1 MSDED
6 TARRI
11 CNPCREVYLELHVP
25 EVHSE
30 PVAVAAALSAIGTE
44 PDCVTL
50 PSENVSEAILPSS
63 PLVTVIVGTRVPP
76 AAMYCD
82 ETAWIALT
90 ESRVMVEMPQVIA
103 DAIARS
109 VSTATLSIIF
119 VFSGETDEA

>member
-1 MSDED
+1 
-6 TARRI
+6 
-11 CNPCREVYLELHVP
+11 
-25 EVHSE
+25 
-30 PVAVAAALSAIGTE
+30 
-44 PDCVTL
+44 
-50 PSENVSEAILPSS
+50 
-63 PLVTVIVGTRVPP
+63 
-76 AAMYCD
+76 MYCD